1 MKDSANSSEIFSSQM
16 RSILSAMTLLYIK
29 YFILYI
35 HSIHKRVKSMVL
47 GVYRGD
53 VEIGERFD
61 LNYLFSVSRL
71 SYICRSDAL
80 DSLGH
85 NKFKQV
91 TQ

>member
-35 HSIHKRVKSMVL
+35 HSIYKRVKSMVL

-53 VEIGERFD
+53 VEICERFD
-61 LNYLFSVSRL
+61 LNYLFSVARF
-71 SYICRSDAL
+71 SYNCRSDAL
-80 DSLGH
+80 NSVGKY
-85 NKFKQV
+85 KFKQV
-91 TQ
+91 M